1 MFFLLLPYEQQVY
14 SSKVLN
20 VSSSSVTWF
29 PNIDESVATKFGFTQ
44 ALFKEVIFPLQ
55 KNEDV

>member
-29 PNIDESVATKFGFTQ
+29 PNIDVSVTTKFGFTQ
-44 ALFKEVIFPLQ
+44 ALFEDVIFPLQ